1 MAAKEKPPV
10 QNSITRETL
19 VAINNAIS
27 LLQQDELIPKTRMT
41 RLASYTREFYSV
53 IREHLAE
60 DLLRES
66 EAVLILLSCAAL
78 TQQARLAEE
87 DRKIPAQ
94 QVLDVF
100 FGEGD

>member
-1 MAAKEKPPV
+1 MAKEKIV
-10 QNSITRETL
+10 LQNSTDKEVL
-19 VAINNAIS
+19 VAINNAIA
-27 LLQQDELIPKTRMT
+27 LIQGDSGISKQKMS
-41 RLASYTREFYSV
+41 RLAAFTRALYAPMKEY
-53 IREHLAE
+53 LAE
-60 DLLRES
+60 GLYTQAEC
-66 EAVLILLSCAAL
+66 VLVLLSCAAI